1 MIPRK
6 EVQEEHI
13 LVPSWREFEIN
24 MSHKSSLD
32 RDTNSANLP
41 ELMKKNEQNRWHHQ

>member
-13 LVPSWREFEIN
+13 LVPSWREIEIN
-24 MSHKSSLD
+24 MSHKSST
-32 RDTNSANLP
+32 RSRH
-41 ELMKKNEQNRWHHQ
+41 KFCKSSRINEEE